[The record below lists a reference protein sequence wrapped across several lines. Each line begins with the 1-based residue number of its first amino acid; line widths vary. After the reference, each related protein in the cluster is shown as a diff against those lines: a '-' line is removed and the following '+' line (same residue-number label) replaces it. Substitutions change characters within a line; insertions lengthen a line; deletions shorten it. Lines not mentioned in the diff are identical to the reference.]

1 MIRFCSLNITP
12 SYPPSRTFFTL
23 SEQSIAGILYST
35 IPAFAEEPP
44 GKTSNL
50 FVGTF
55 QDFILPLFRHQP
67 FGKHPVDILLGYL
80 AIFLAALEN
89 QLADVS
95 NLDDVHFSLP
105 G

>member
-1 MIRFCSLNITP
+1 MPEYSIQLFRHLPGTP
-12 SYPPSRTFFTL
+12 RQNP
-23 SEQSIAGILYST
+23 
-35 IPAFAEEPP
+35 
-44 GKTSNL
+44 NL

-55 QDFILPLFRHQP
+55 QDFILPLFRQDP

-105 G
+105 GRESNITPYREGARSF

>member
-1 MIRFCSLNITP
+1 MIR
-12 SYPPSRTFFTL
+12 R
-23 SEQSIAGILYST
+23 IAGIRESYAGIVSPT

-50 FVGTF
+50 FIGTF
-55 QDFILPLFRHQP
+55 QGFILPPFRHDP
-67 FGKHPVDILLGYL
+67 FGKHPVDIFLGYL
-80 AIFLAALEN
+80 AIFLEN